1 MTEEQAADS
10 LRNILEAALF
20 AAEEPQT
27 LEQLGRLFPEEQ
39 RPGRQTLAE
48 AVEALAAEYGGRG
61 VRLVE
66 SGGGYQFQTHP
77 ATNPWVHRLH
87 QHRTPRLSR
96 AVLETLAIIAYRQPA
111 TRAEVEDIRGVSL
124 SSGVLKTLTE
134 RGWVQVV
141 GRKEVPGRPSLY
153 GTTDTFLAYFGLN
166 RLEDLPPLKEIQDLD
181 MEALVEQL
189 GEAEDESDASAES
202 ETSGEAGGEDDPDG
216 HG

>member
-1 MTEEQAADS
+1 MSDEPADS

-20 AAEEPQT
+20 AAGEPQT

-39 RPGRQTLAE
+39 RPGRQTLQE
-48 AVEALAAEYGGRG
+48 AVEALAAEYEGRG

-66 SGGGYQFQTHP
+66 AAGGYQFHTHP

-153 GTTDTFLAYFGLN
+153 GTTDAFLAYFGLN
-166 RLEDLPPLKEIQDLD
+166 RLEDLPPLKEVQEMDL
-181 MEALVEQL
+181 EALVEQL
-189 GEAEDESDASAES
+189 GD
-202 ETSGEAGGEDDPDG
+202 GGETEGTDGPAPDNAEPG
-216 HG
+216 AGDQDHG

>member
-1 MTEEQAADS
+1 MSEEQADS

-20 AAEEPQT
+20 AAEEPQS

-48 AVEALAAEYGGRG
+48 AVDTLATEYAGRG

-66 SGGGYQFQTHP
+66 AAHGYQFQTHP

-87 QHRTPRLSR
+87 QHRAPRLAR

-153 GTTDTFLAYFGLN
+153 GTTDTFLAYFGLH
-166 RLEDLPPLKEIQDLD
+166 RLQDLPALKEVQDMDL
-181 MEALVEQL
+181 EALVEQL
-189 GEAEDESDASAES
+189 GDGAGAPEEGPGEGE
-202 ETSGEAGGEDDPDG
+202 GEASDEAPRD